1 MICWLYP
8 RFLTLPTLEWQ
19 QCWSNNI
26 RSPCRLYKSALLPH
40 PHYNQAGAAVAG
52 FINEHK
58 NSAGYWSGYRGGTW
72 CTQLLVLILDKLL
85 GLFSKYFTIDKQ
97 VNEWMKKSS
106 VRREHMKVSQT
117 VTRVPPPVAR
127 VALSGVMAWSPL
139 NIHYSITS
147 QSNFPPPGTST
158 KIYPSYVNC

>member
-8 RFLTLPTLEWQ
+8 RFPILPSREWQ

-26 RSPCRLYKSALLPH
+26 RLYKSALLPH
-40 PHYNQAGAAVAG
+40 PRFLPGTECNQAGAAVAA

-72 CTQLLVLILDKLL
+72 CTHLLVPILDKLL

-97 VNEWMKKSS
+97 VNEWMKKRSQKGTHESVPDRDTSPSS
-106 VRREHMKVSQT
+106 
-117 VTRVPPPVAR
+117 
-127 VALSGVMAWSPL
+127 SGQSGAKWGDGWSPL
-139 NIHYSITS
+139 NIHYSIAAH
-147 QSNFPPPGTST
+147 
-158 KIYPSYVNC
+158 